1 MLINEWQLG
10 SELNEALQQRCR
22 ADFQLWLSVLSPATE
37 EQAGFC
43 LPDGNATPQQTDLR
57 QQLQLPAMRD
67 PAMLDSDI
75 IHMRQQGQALQQGG
89 FAALQLSMLL
99 QPQPQVIRHDAKK
112 LSAEILDNLS
122 LHSQRH
128 LQHRDAPIQKLDATL
143 LYDVLEQLHTD
154 PIAA

>member
-10 SELNEALQQRCR
+10 TELNQALQQHCR

-43 LPDGNATPQQTDLR
+43 LPDGNATPQQIDLR
-57 QQLQLPAMRD
+57 QQLQLHVVRD
-67 PAMLDSDI
+67 PAMLSTDI
-75 IHMRQQGQALQQGG
+75 ALMCQQGQVFQQGG
-89 FAALQLSMLL
+89 FAALRLSMLL
-99 QPQPQVIRHDAKK
+99 QPQPQVVRHDAKK

-128 LQHRDAPIQKLDATL
+128 LQHRDAPIQTLDATL

-154 PIAA
+154 PLAA

>member
-10 SELNEALQQRCR
+10 SELNQALQQHCR

-57 QQLQLPAMRD
+57 QQLQLPALRD
-67 PAMLDSDI
+67 PAMLSTDI
-75 IHMRQQGQALQQGG
+75 ARMCQQGHALQQGG
-89 FAALQLSMLL
+89 FAALRLSLLL

-128 LQHRDAPIQKLDATL
+128 LQHSDAPTQTLDTTL
-143 LYDVLEQLHTD
+143 LYDVLEQLNAD
-154 PIAA
+154 PMAA

>member
-10 SELNEALQQRCR
+10 SELNQALQQHCR

-57 QQLQLPAMRD
+57 QQLQLPVLRE
-67 PAMLDSDI
+67 PAMLSTDI
-75 IHMRQQGQALQQGG
+75 ARMCQQGHALQQGG
-89 FAALQLSMLL
+89 FAALRLSLLL

-128 LQHRDAPIQKLDATL
+128 LQHSDAPIQTLDTTL
-143 LYDVLEQLHTD
+143 LYDVLEQLNAD
-154 PIAA
+154 PMAA